1 MRHGSG
7 ILAVE
12 PEPSEV
18 FLPPVNDS
26 IRLVSM
32 HVVCV
37 PSDPAVEHRCGRAYC
52 AGCCG
57 CFVSMGAWRPQMNE
71 RIKQS
76 RAQTCAASRL
86 EVCGLLWP
94 LGTTI
99 AAAFAQRC
107 SATLDPPAAHAAL
120 LVTLRRIFVA
130 SRRRLRARRPG
141 AVARRESAL

>member
-1 MRHGSG
+1 MWQLTLLHMCLCVAERFAHGSG

-26 IRLVSM
+26 IRRVSM

-94 LGTTI
+94 LVGLCIDVATVFLT
-99 AAAFAQRC
+99 FAWI
-107 SATLDPPAAHAAL
+107 SD
-120 LVTLRRIFVA
+120 
-130 SRRRLRARRPG
+130 G
-141 AVARRESAL
+141 AMSKTCRDICLEI